1 MKTKKKYGL
10 FKILLVILLLVVI
23 ATYFVDGRNGSVS
36 YLAFGDVLL
45 NYMQSFY
52 YFFDTVLFILAVGG
66 LYGAL
71 NKVDAYKKLVKD
83 IADKMS
89 DNKKLFVVGSTIV
102 FALLASLTG
111 LDMILL
117 IFVPFI
123 ISIKNEGLF
132 AFIYYFLIKFFVII
146 LCKAFKYIF

>member
-52 YFFDTVLFILAVGG
+52 
-66 LYGAL
+66 
-71 NKVDAYKKLVKD
+71 
-83 IADKMS
+83 
-89 DNKKLFVVGSTIV
+89 
-102 FALLASLTG
+102 
-111 LDMILL
+111 
-117 IFVPFI
+117 
-123 ISIKNEGLF
+123 
-132 AFIYYFLIKFFVII
+132 
-146 LCKAFKYIF
+146 